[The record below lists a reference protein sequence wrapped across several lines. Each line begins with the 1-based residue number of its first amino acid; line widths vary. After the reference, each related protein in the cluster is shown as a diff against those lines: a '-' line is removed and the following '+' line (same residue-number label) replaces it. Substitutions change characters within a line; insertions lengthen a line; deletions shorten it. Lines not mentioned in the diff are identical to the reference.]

1 MINQPGRI
9 KILLEKAEWTAEEEQ
24 WLLNYLENSDA
35 SELKELMQKLF
46 SDDLENTKKIAPS
59 ISERL
64 LIGIHQ
70 RTGISQ
76 KNEKA
81 KQVRLWTWRM
91 AAACVVGFLAFST
104 YLLLR
109 NNSNHQTAQTQADNK
124 VANKDVKPGSDK
136 AVLTLADGST
146 IMLEDTQNGAV
157 AKQGNTNVVKLNGKL
172 DYNASGSQTPEILY
186 NTIATPRGGQYEVQL
201 PDGTHVWLNAAS
213 SLRFPTAFTGIN
225 REVELTGEAFFEV
238 AKNKSIPFV
247 VNVQHNKV
255 TVLGTHFNIN
265 AYSDEKSINTTL
277 LEGSVKFN
285 AGLQEKLLKP
295 GQQSVFTPATA
306 ALTVKPVD
314 INQVIAWKNGFF
326 EFDNTDLATIM
337 RQISRWYDVDI
348 SYQTRDSKSLFGGG
362 ISRKLNLSEVLHLLE
377 TNGVHFKIEN
387 KKVIVL

>member
-1 MINQPGRI
+1 M
-9 KILLEKAEWTAEEEQ
+9 
-24 WLLNYLENSDA
+24 
-35 SELKELMQKLF
+35 
-46 SDDLENTKKIAPS
+46 
-59 ISERL
+59 
-64 LIGIHQ
+64 
-70 RTGISQ
+70 
-76 KNEKA
+76 
-81 KQVRLWTWRM
+81 RLWTWRM

-109 NNSNHQTAQTQADNK
+109 NNSNHQTAQTLADNK
-124 VANKDVKPGSDK
+124 IAKNDIKPGSDK

-146 IMLEDTQNGAV
+146 IMLQDAQNGAI
-157 AKQGNTNVVKLNGKL
+157 AQQGSANVVKLNGKL

-362 ISRKLNLSEVLHLLE
+362 ISRKLNLSEVLHLL
-377 TNGVHFKIEN
+377 
-387 KKVIVL
+387 